1 MIISRLKELE
11 EERAKCQICL
21 EELHIYEP
29 SEEWYK
35 MRREELEYQIACIEE
50 AIEAEKESIREN
62 NNVSAAFL
70 VVLYALVITGLSILI
85 FM

>member
-11 EERAKCQICL
+11 EERAKCQLHL

>member
-11 EERAKCQICL
+11 EERAKCQLHL

-70 VVLYALVITGLSILI
+70 VVLYALVVTGLSILI

>member
-1 MIISRLKELE
+1 MIMNLEELE
-11 EERAKCQICL
+11 QERAKCQLHL
-21 EELHIYEP
+21 EQLHIYEP

>member
-1 MIISRLKELE
+1 
-11 EERAKCQICL
+11 
-21 EELHIYEP
+21 
-29 SEEWYK
+29 

>member
-1 MIISRLKELE
+1 MIMNLEELE
-11 EERAKCQICL
+11 QERAKCQLHL
-21 EELHIYEP
+21 EQLHIYEP

-50 AIEAEKESIREN
+50 AIETEKESIREN

>member
-11 EERAKCQICL
+11 EERAKCQLHL
-21 EELHIYEP
+21 EQLHIYEP

>member
-1 MIISRLKELE
+1 MPITLGR
-11 EERAKCQICL
+11 
-21 EELHIYEP
+21 LHIYEP

>member
-1 MIISRLKELE
+1 MYLEELE
-11 EERAKCQICL
+11 QEKAKCQLNL

-50 AIEAEKESIREN
+50 AIETEKESIREN
-62 NNVSAAFL
+62 NNVSTAFL
-70 VVLYALVITGLSILI
+70 IVLYALVVTGLSILI

>member
-1 MIISRLKELE
+1 MNLEELE
-11 EERAKCQICL
+11 QERAKCQLNL
-21 EELHIYEP
+21 EQLHIYEP